1 MKKIML
7 LIFLVV
13 LMASS
18 CSKDKT
24 EDDITTITIW
34 HDKED
39 AVIEILERYTSSLK
53 PAIEVVYE
61 KKSSLTESLKMV
73 GNDKRSAPDLYL
85 FAHDK
90 IGVYAQMGILAPI
103 TDFLSSE
110 KLMQNIPLTVEGGS
124 YKGVQYQMPLYFE
137 TLLFMFN
144 RKYMHEDDVPST
156 TDELYAYMEK
166 KTKYGHYGFVEQ
178 HSTPYYAAGW
188 VHGFSASLVGED
200 GIPLLDTP
208 EMQRA
213 LEYHRKFVSLM
224 PGETEYATV
233 NTLFTEGMAHSTI
246 NGPWFIPTV
255 GKAGIDVGVSPMPVV
270 DETGIPLSPYCG
282 IQGLHVLKVNSEEK
296 KDAITKVLETFL
308 DSRLEI
314 ELALATG
321 CAPALEA
328 CYKEEQ
334 IASNEIVQA
343 MRLTAENAVAMPNIP
358 EMDVLWSVFGNLL
371 TDINMRGVEVEMA
384 CKAAQKKALEL
395 IEAMK

>member
-156 TDELYAYMEK
+156 TDELYAY
-166 KTKYGHYGFVEQ
+166 T
-178 HSTPYYAAGW
+178 S
-188 VHGFSASLVGED
+188 
-200 GIPLLDTP
+200 
-208 EMQRA
+208 
-213 LEYHRKFVSLM
+213 
-224 PGETEYATV
+224 
-233 NTLFTEGMAHSTI
+233 
-246 NGPWFIPTV
+246 
-255 GKAGIDVGVSPMPVV
+255 
-270 DETGIPLSPYCG
+270 C
-282 IQGLHVLKVNSEEK
+282 
-296 KDAITKVLETFL
+296 
-308 DSRLEI
+308 
-314 ELALATG
+314 
-321 CAPALEA
+321 
-328 CYKEEQ
+328 
-334 IASNEIVQA
+334 
-343 MRLTAENAVAMPNIP
+343 
-358 EMDVLWSVFGNLL
+358 
-371 TDINMRGVEVEMA
+371 
-384 CKAAQKKALEL
+384 
-395 IEAMK
+395 